1 MLSKVKI
8 PLHELMDYVLALDES
23 ALDADQVEK
32 LIKLSYK
39 RSDGNAKASWGGCA
53 TSQKGFMVDVHST
66 FIESAFHFS
75 LFIHI
80 GLLLRYRSTTTG
92 MFLIFKLTPCVRC
105 FFPENVVQEI
115 ETPLF
120 VTNAAYDS
128 GQIKN
133 AVSPGVVDPHGKWHD
148 CKMDIEQ
155 YSSDQIEIIQGWS
168 SYAHWMDF
176 LALLHQEG
184 CLSTL
189 AMPTAKLKYK
199 RHGI

>member
-39 RSDGNAKASWGGCA
+39 RSDGNAKGGRA
-53 TSQKGFMVDVHST
+53 TSQNGFMVDVHST
-66 FIESAFHFS
+66 LIESAFHFS

-80 GLLLRYRSTTTG
+80 GLLLRYRSTTT
-92 MFLIFKLTPCVRC
+92 V
-105 FFPENVVQEI
+105 
-115 ETPLF
+115 
-120 VTNAAYDS
+120 A
-128 GQIKN
+128 
-133 AVSPGVVDPHGKWHD
+133 PGVVDPHGKWHD

-155 YSSDQIEIIQGWS
+155 CSSEQIEIIQSWS

-176 LALLHQEG
+176 FGTSSPRGMFINSCYAHCQTEIQETWYMSDSPI
-184 CLSTL
+184 LSNKV
-189 AMPTAKLKYK
+189 AS
-199 RHGI
+199 G